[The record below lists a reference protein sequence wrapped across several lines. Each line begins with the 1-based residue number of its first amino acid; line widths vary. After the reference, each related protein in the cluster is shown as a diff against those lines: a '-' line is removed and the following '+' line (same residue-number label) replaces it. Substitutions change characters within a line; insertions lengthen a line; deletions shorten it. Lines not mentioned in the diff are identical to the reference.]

1 MQFGDGESASSIIKF
16 FQLSSSGTA
25 LSGHITLCSSRL
37 CPHRAPSA
45 LHSQANQTRTQTVQ
59 NCCHRAPANLD
70 HPPSHPDLTN
80 KHRRSARL
88 SPRRRRIPQQR
99 RDFYR
104 TKAALVSP
112 PPRKGEERRNRGFNS
127 NHTFSCHFATRDA
140 QSTSETFPLR
150 CCLSRLC

>member
-45 LHSQANQTRTQTVQ
+45 LHSQANQTRTRTVQ
-59 NCCHRAPANLD
+59 NCCRRAPANLD
-70 HPPSHPDLTN
+70 QPPSHPDLTN

-88 SPRRRRIPQQR
+88 SPRRRCIPQQHG
-99 RDFYR
+99 DFYR
-104 TKAALVSP
+104 IKAALCLP
-112 PPRKGEERRNRGFNS
+112 TTQKRGRKKKPRF
-127 NHTFSCHFATRDA
+127 
-140 QSTSETFPLR
+140 
-150 CCLSRLC
+150 